1 MRKVIKTLA
10 TAAVLLTAII
20 ISARCIEDTNLML
33 VACMGITTIG
43 LLSARIYE
51 KRILQVIMI

>member
-1 MRKVIKTLA
+1 MKKIIKTFA

-20 ISARCIEDTNLML
+20 ISARCIKDTNLML

-43 LLSARIYE
+43 LLMFG
-51 KRILQVIMI
+51 KDL

>member
-1 MRKVIKTLA
+1 MKKAIKTFA

-20 ISARCIEDTNLML
+20 SSAKYIEDINLML

-43 LLSARIYE
+43 LLMFG
-51 KRILQVIMI
+51 KDL

>member
-1 MRKVIKTLA
+1 MKKIIKTFA
-10 TAAVLLTAII
+10 TAVVLMAALI

-43 LLSARIYE
+43 LLIFG
-51 KRILQVIMI
+51 KDL